1 MRILRNTKTLN
12 LYRSLDTLKIL
23 TFWKIIQ
30 DKNILLLDKYYKE
43 NKKYS
48 EKDLKKI
55 NDVWEKLY
63 DEYHSLKNDS
73 KSKAKLSKSFKEL
86 EVRNKIKEIKE
97 YIDFL
102 ISLAKGSSMVDKEV
116 ITKYEQ
122 QVYANLKLLDKRI
135 KPKLF
140 EGIEVNIKYLSK
152 FLNALINT
160 YNRDNED
167 AKREVEKQISNVY
180 EVVANAESWLAP
192 QPIFINEMVVSHW
205 IAIEKMIEKKQKA
218 QQKDGKR

>member
-1 MRILRNTKTLN
+1 MRIFQSTRTLN
-12 LYRSLDTLKIL
+12 LYKSLDTLKIL

-30 DKNILLLDKYYKE
+30 DKNILLLDKDYKE

-48 EKDLKKI
+48 DSDLEHI
-55 NDVWEKLY
+55 SNVWESLY
-63 DEYHSLKNDS
+63 DQYYELKNDS
-73 KSKAKLSKSFKEL
+73 KSKVKLSKSFKEL
-86 EVRNKIKEIKE
+86 EVRNKIKHIKN

-102 ISLAKGSSMVDKEV
+102 YSLKKGSLIVDKET
-116 ITKYEQ
+116 IIKYEQ
-122 QVYANLKLLDKRI
+122 QVYSDLKLLDKRI

-140 EGIEVNIKYLSK
+140 EGIDANIEYLSK

-167 AKREVEKQISNVY
+167 VKKEVEKQINNVY

-192 QPIFINEMVVSHW
+192 QTIFINDMVVSHW
-205 IAIEKMIEKKQKA
+205 IAIEKMIENKQKA
-218 QQKDGKR
+218 HQKNGKR

>member
-1 MRILRNTKTLN
+1 MRIFRNIKTLN
-12 LYRSLDTLKIL
+12 LYKSLDTLKIL

-30 DKNILLLDKYYKE
+30 DKNILLLDKDYKE
-43 NKKYS
+43 GKKYS
-48 EKDLKKI
+48 KKDLKQF
-55 NDVWEKLY
+55 NDVWERLY
-63 DEYHSLKNDS
+63 DEYYELKNDS
-73 KSKAKLSKSFKEL
+73 KSKSKLSKSFKEL
-86 EVRNKIKEIKE
+86 EIRSKIKEIKD

-102 ISLAKGSSMVDKEV
+102 ISLAKGSNVVGQEI
-116 ITKYEQ
+116 ITEYEQ

-140 EGIEVNIKYLSK
+140 DGIEANVKYLNK

-167 AKREVEKQISNVY
+167 AKREVEKQINNVY

-192 QPIFINEMVVSHW
+192 QPIHINEMVVSHW